1 MALNSLL
8 RFLMQGTSEDLIK
21 DIAGQTSGFLPRDMR
36 SLIADAGMNLI
47 PRDHINFDK
56 ADPGI
61 SGESSSLGSKEVQE
75 PKILEKE
82 DLFKALER
90 SKKRNA
96 SALGTPKVNSICRKT
111 SSNIL

>member
-1 MALNSLL
+1 M
-8 RFLMQGTSEDLIK
+8 EDLVK

-36 SLIADAGMNLI
+36 SLIADAGMNLL

-61 SGESSSLGSKEVQE
+61 SGENSSLESKPAQV

-82 DLFKALER
+82 DLVKALER

-96 SALGTPKVNSICRKT
+96 SALGTPKVNSIC
-111 SSNIL
+111 